1 MIKNGDEKMIYGVTV
16 IGGGSSGLMAA
27 LSAAE
32 QGAQT
37 LLLEKGRKL
46 GTKLLIS
53 GGGRCNVT
61 NRLPQDEVIKN
72 IPGNGSFLYS
82 AFSIFDNY
90 DIIDFFE
97 GLNVP
102 LKEEDHGR
110 MFPASD
116 SARSVVDT
124 LVNELKRLE
133 VEIRLESPVKSIEYG
148 QEFHTLE
155 LTNGQKVKTKALI
168 IAVGGKSVPHTG
180 STGDGYQWAKD
191 AGHRITE
198 LYPTEVALTSNE
210 RFIQEKTL
218 QGLSLRD
225 VALSVLDAKGQTLI
239 THQMDMIFT
248 HFGVSGPAVL
258 RCSQFAVKEFLKGE
272 KQVELRLDLLPELN
286 EETLTKDLL
295 AQIDAH
301 PKRSFKNTLKGLVPE
316 RFIEFLITKYQLEEI
331 KNANLPHKKVRLL
344 ISDLKRFT
352 FTVDDSLSIEK
363 AFVTGG
369 GIDTKEIDPRTMAS
383 KKTDRLF
390 FAGEILNIHGYTGGY
405 NITAA
410 LITGRLAGI
419 NASYLSY

>member
-1 MIKNGDEKMIYGVTV
+1 MIYGVTV

-116 SARSVVDT
+116 SAGSVVDT